1 MRLLVNLAIA
11 LTLARCGRELPPD
24 RSAIRLSR
32 SPERAAGHD
41 RHAARRPRGQLR
53 IPGCLHPDHRRTCGA
68 RRAVRNVG
76 GAYAADWAVT
86 RVDPHRSHAARP
98 RVPEQQRLRAGAA
111 GKNGGRGFSSG
122 GLPHGRLRV
131 RVSARSTVW
140 VRSRIRAVRR
150 PLAQGE
156 RSAAHALCRAVRR
169 CDNRCRAAL
178 APDTATGNGPVPGA
192 MVSLGALLRSSCAI

>member
-1 MRLLVNLAIA
+1 MRPLARLAI
-11 LTLARCGRELPPD
+11 TLPRRRCVSVLPARSLRGPR
-24 RSAIRLSR
+24 SR

-68 RRAVRNVG
+68 RCAVRDVG
-76 GAYAADWAVT
+76 RSYAADRAVT
-86 RVDPHRSHAARP
+86 RVDPHRPHAARP

-111 GKNGGRGFSSG
+111 GKNGGRGLSSG
-122 GLPHGRLRV
+122 GIPHGGLRV

-140 VRSRIRAVRR
+140 VRSRIRDVRR
-150 PLAQGE
+150 PPAQGE

-178 APDTATGNGPVPGA
+178 APDTATGTASPGA
-192 MVSLGALLRSSCAI
+192 MVSLGPLLRSPCAI